1 MKKRI
6 FRSMCLL
13 SAMVVL
19 LTATLIAI
27 LLYNDSYNSM
37 KTEVRLESEY
47 LQAGLEISGENYF
60 SRLDQNVLKE
70 NRSRI
75 TLIAPSGEV
84 LYESSTDEAMENHKD
99 RPEVQAALANGT
111 GEDSRMSK
119 TFSAQT
125 YYYAVKLEDGNV
137 LRVSST
143 MNSVYLVWV
152 SVIPT
157 MLAIVGIV
165 FEISLLLAHFQTKRI
180 VKPINELNLELPTEN
195 KVYDELSPLLTRIEK
210 QNRLI
215 QKQMEDIRGKQ
226 ADFEAI
232 TGNMSEGM
240 VLVDTEGKMLSY
252 NQSAVRILNVADIN
266 GESQSFLVFNRT
278 EAFQQAVAT
287 ALAGER
293 DDRIL
298 EIDGRQYQLLA
309 NPVTDNG
316 KITGAVILLLDVT
329 EQQQRDQL
337 RREFSA
343 NVSHELKTPLNV
355 VSGYAEL
362 MKNGMVQPEDVPAF
376 AGNIYQE
383 AQRLITLVEDII
395 KVSRLDENIG
405 EFPKEQTDL
414 HELAELAADCLQSTA
429 EKRHI
434 AITVEGGEATVFG
447 VRQILSEM
455 VFNLC
460 DNAVKYNREGGSV
473 EITTGKR
480 AGHPFLSV
488 KDTGIGIPEAQQNRV
503 FERFYRVDK
512 SHSRNIG
519 GTGLGLSIVKHGAAY
534 HDAEVILNSA
544 EGKGTTITILFPAQ

>member
-143 MNSVYLVWV
+143 MNSVFLVWV

-165 FEISLLLAHFQTKRI
+165 FGISLLLAHFQTKRI
-180 VKPINELNLELPTEN
+180 VKPINELNLELPT
-195 KVYDELSPLLTRIEK
+195 
-210 QNRLI
+210 
-215 QKQMEDIRGKQ
+215 
-226 ADFEAI
+226 
-232 TGNMSEGM
+232 
-240 VLVDTEGKMLSY
+240 
-252 NQSAVRILNVADIN
+252 
-266 GESQSFLVFNRT
+266 
-278 EAFQQAVAT
+278 
-287 ALAGER
+287 
-293 DDRIL
+293 
-298 EIDGRQYQLLA
+298 
-309 NPVTDNG
+309 
-316 KITGAVILLLDVT
+316 
-329 EQQQRDQL
+329 
-337 RREFSA
+337 
-343 NVSHELKTPLNV
+343 
-355 VSGYAEL
+355 
-362 MKNGMVQPEDVPAF
+362 
-376 AGNIYQE
+376 
-383 AQRLITLVEDII
+383 
-395 KVSRLDENIG
+395 
-405 EFPKEQTDL
+405 
-414 HELAELAADCLQSTA
+414 
-429 EKRHI
+429 
-434 AITVEGGEATVFG
+434 
-447 VRQILSEM
+447 
-455 VFNLC
+455 
-460 DNAVKYNREGGSV
+460 
-473 EITTGKR
+473 
-480 AGHPFLSV
+480 
-488 KDTGIGIPEAQQNRV
+488 
-503 FERFYRVDK
+503 
-512 SHSRNIG
+512 
-519 GTGLGLSIVKHGAAY
+519 
-534 HDAEVILNSA
+534 
-544 EGKGTTITILFPAQ
+544 

>member
-143 MNSVYLVWV
+143 MNSVFLVWV

-157 MLAIVGIV
+157 MLAIVDIV
-165 FEISLLLAHFQTKRI
+165 FGISLLLAHFQTKRI

-215 QKQMEDIRGKQ
+215 QKQIEDIRGKQ

-395 KVSRLDENIG
+395 KVSRLDENTG

>member
-37 KTEVRLESEY
+37 KTEVHLGSEY
-47 LQAGLEISGENYF
+47 LQAGLEISGEDYF

-84 LYESSTDEAMENHKD
+84 LYESSTDEAMENHRD

-165 FEISLLLAHFQTKRI
+165 FGISLLLAHFQTKRI

-293 DDRIL
+293 EDRIL

-316 KITGAVILLLDVT
+316 NVTGAVILLLDVT

-395 KVSRLDENIG
+395 KVSRLDENTG

>member
-47 LQAGLEISGENYF
+47 LQAGMETSGEDYF

-143 MNSVYLVWV
+143 MNSVFLVWV

-165 FEISLLLAHFQTKRI
+165 FGISLLLAHFQTKRI

-316 KITGAVILLLDVT
+316 KVTGAVILLLDVT

-395 KVSRLDENIG
+395 KVSRLDENTG

-447 VRQILSEM
+447 VRETCRTSVLICKRYGHRYS
-455 VFNLC
+455 
-460 DNAVKYNREGGSV
+460 GSP
-473 EITTGKR
+473 T
-480 AGHPFLSV
+480 
-488 KDTGIGIPEAQQNRV
+488 
-503 FERFYRVDK
+503 K
-512 SHSRNIG
+512 SC
-519 GTGLGLSIVKHGAAY
+519 V
-534 HDAEVILNSA
+534 
-544 EGKGTTITILFPAQ
+544 